1 VLLRQSLARHYY
13 WQSAVIWLIS
23 NKSSAFPENPSVF
36 ADLSYFFEEQKMKNT
51 SLYKTELPVSNPK
64 ALYLSI
70 PDNLLTAKRSPLGIR
85 QSEEGSNNGH

>member
-1 VLLRQSLARHYY
+1 
-13 WQSAVIWLIS
+13 
-23 NKSSAFPENPSVF
+23 
-36 ADLSYFFEEQKMKNT
+36 MKNT